1 MMRGKEK
8 KEEKKD
14 EGKEGE
20 RRGEKCPGALLVS
33 GLQLPPPPFPL
44 LPSYIFSAA
53 TPSMGSMTNAT
64 CKCSSTE
71 LKFLLYRY

>member
-33 GLQLPPPPFPL
+33 GLQLPPPPFRSCPRT
-44 LPSYIFSAA
+44 YSARQ
-53 TPSMGSMTNAT
+53 
-64 CKCSSTE
+64 
-71 LKFLLYRY
+71 LQVWVQ